1 MNKAKINELYEKA
14 YVTYEVPY
22 ESSVVDPT
30 IVSIHKQRVWD
41 RHLFAELIVKE
52 CIDKI
57 TTYDLVPGH
66 SAKWEDI
73 YDIHTRLLQ
82 DLGEEL
88 KEHFG
93 VTK

>member
-41 RHLFAELIVKE
+41 RHLFAELIVRE
-52 CIDKI
+52 CINTI
-57 TTYDLVPGH
+57 
-66 SAKWEDI
+66 
-73 YDIHTRLLQ
+73 
-82 DLGEEL
+82 
-88 KEHFG
+88 KETNLIDDDPVANIKKRFG
-93 VTK
+93 VEE